1 MTPRALRP
9 LQRAFGEALR
19 ARVAGDDAHE
29 RGLGIWGKP
38 GQRWFAPTDP
48 IWRVHE
54 DAAMFAGGIAA
65 LVLQSLHPLA
75 MAGVAGHSGY
85 RGDPWGRLQ
94 RTSDYIAV
102 TSYGTVEDAEALI
115 AKVRSVHERVRGK
128 DHRGRPYRASDPHLL
143 GWIHA
148 AEISAFLAAHQG
160 LGSRPLSDA
169 DADTYVAQT
178 AVPAARLG
186 VIDPPTTAS
195 GLAATLAS
203 YRDELEFSPAAADT
217 IDFLLRTPPLPAAAK
232 PGYWM
237 LAAGGV
243 AVIPDWARALAGI
256 RLPVGLGRALGR
268 AGTAATRWGLA
279 GVEDGR
285 RSAAPAPDRD

>member
-1 MTPRALRP
+1 MTPPVLRP

-19 ARVAGDDAHE
+19 ARVAGEDAHE

-38 GQRWFAPTDP
+38 GRRWFAPTDP

-54 DAAMFAGGIAA
+54 DAAMFPGGVAA

-102 TSYGTVEDAEALI
+102 TSYGTVEDAEAII

-148 AEISAFLAAHQG
+148 AEISAFLAAHQAFG
-160 LGSRPLSDA
+160 AHPLHA
-169 DADTYVAQT
+169 AEADTYVAQT
-178 AVPAARLG
+178 AVPAALLG
-186 VIDPPTTAS
+186 VIDPPTTAA

-203 YRDELEFSPAAADT
+203 YRGELELSPAAADT
-217 IDFLLRTPPLPAAAK
+217 IAFLLRTPPLPAVVK
-232 PGYWM
+232 PGYGM

-243 AVIPDWARALAGI
+243 AVMPDWARELTGI
-256 RLPVGLGRALGR
+256 RLPQRIGLALGR
-268 AGTAATRWGLA
+268 AATAATRWGLA

-285 RSAAPAPDRD
+285 RRSAAPVLDH